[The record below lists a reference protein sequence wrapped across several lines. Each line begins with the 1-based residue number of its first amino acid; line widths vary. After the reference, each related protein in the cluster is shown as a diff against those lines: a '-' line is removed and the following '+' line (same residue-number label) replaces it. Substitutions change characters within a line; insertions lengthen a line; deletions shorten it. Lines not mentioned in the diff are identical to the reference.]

1 MMCLFERAG
10 EKNGRPICRCTREGC
25 GRAIYSDT
33 PEQCHAVC
41 RADRGWGD
49 KLSDFLSHRLRITE
63 RSYRRFK
70 VRWGLKDACGCGE
83 RRERLN
89 RIGRRV
95 AAIRKSLAQRWP
107 RQRAR

>member
-10 EKNGRPICRCTREGC
+10 DKNGRAVCRCIREGC

-33 PEQCHAVC
+33 PDQCHAVC

-49 KLSDFLSHRLRITE
+49 KLSDWMERRLRINK
-63 RSYRRFK
+63 RRYKLWK
-70 VRWGLKDACGCGE
+70 VRWGLSDACGCGQRQE
-83 RRERLN
+83 RIN

-95 AAIRKSLAQRWP
+95 AAIRKSLAQRWS
-107 RQRAR
+107 RLRAR